1 MPSPELGGVGMRRR
15 EFLNVVVCA
24 AATLLLAARA
34 QQGKPM
40 RRIGVLLFGTPD
52 TDPNLGAFLRGLRS
66 LGYAE
71 SQNILIEYRYAE
83 GKPDRLRRLA
93 GELVAI
99 KPDLIFALGGDV
111 APFVRAATSTIP
123 IVMAVSNDP
132 VQAGLVA
139 SLARPGG
146 NITGVTFVSSDL
158 AAKRLQFLRE
168 IAPDLAR
175 VAVIWNPD
183 HVDPEY
189 REMQTAAKTLGIQIQ
204 SLEVRSVED
213 FDAAFQTATNAR
225 IQGIIPITSRLMIT
239 NRPRIIQF
247 ANQRR
252 LLLAAGFG
260 PWAREGALLSYGPD
274 TDAITQRAAAYV
286 DKILRGAK
294 PDELPIEQPTKFQLV
309 INGKTAKSLGLDIP
323 PTLLATA
330 DQVID

>member
-1 MPSPELGGVGMRRR
+1 MTVHKIARRQFIFAVGGTAVAWP
-15 EFLNVVVCA
+15 LS
-24 AATLLLAARA
+24 LRA
-34 QQGKPM
+34 QPRKPM
-40 RRIGVLLFGTPD
+40 QRIGVFLFGTPD
-52 TDPNLGAFLRGLRS
+52 SDPNLGAFLRGLRD
-66 LGYAE
+66 LGYIE
-71 SQNILIEYRYAE
+71 SQNIVIEYRYAE
-83 GKPDRLRRLA
+83 GKPDRLRSLA

-99 KPDLIFALGGDV
+99 KPDLIFAHGGDV
-111 APFVRAATSTIP
+111 SPSARVATSTIP
-123 IVMAVSNDP
+123 IVVAVSNDP

-139 SLARPGG
+139 SLAHPGG
-146 NITGVTFVSSDL
+146 NITGVTFVSSDI

-168 IAPDLAR
+168 IAPNLAR

-183 HVDPEY
+183 LVYPEY
-189 REMQTAAKTLGIQIQ
+189 RETQAAAKTLGIQIQ

-225 IQGIIPITSRLMIT
+225 IQGIIPVTSRLMIT

-294 PDELPIEQPTKFQLV
+294 PNELPIEQPTKFQLV

-323 PTLLATA
+323 PTLLAIA
-330 DQVID
+330 DRVIE